1 MKRIVVILLCSL
13 YGMVG
18 IGAQEAMTPI
28 DMQCEHLVNPLEMC
42 IRDRLV
48 CFLARIILTELQSA
62 SNGRNRKINNENNEV
77 YYQRNRR
84 FLLTSEL

>member
-28 DMQCEHLVNPLEMC
+28 DLQCEHLVNPL
-42 IRDRLV
+42 
-48 CFLARIILTELQSA
+48 
-62 SNGRNRKINNENNEV
+62 
-77 YYQRNRR
+77 
-84 FLLTSEL
+84 

>member
-1 MKRIVVILLCSL
+1 MTTDFSRLRNGN
-13 YGMVG
+13 GMQAVK
-18 IGAQEAMTPI
+18 
-28 DMQCEHLVNPLEMC
+28 
-42 IRDRLV
+42 LV

-62 SNGRNRKINNENNEV
+62 SNGSNRKINNENNEV

>member
-28 DMQCEHLVNPLEMC
+28 DLQCEHLVNPLG
-42 IRDRLV
+42 ID
-48 CFLARIILTELQSA
+48 ATHP
-62 SNGRNRKINNENNEV
+62 
-77 YYQRNRR
+77 R
-84 FLLTSEL
+84 FS